1 MFITKKT
8 FLKTLLASTLVTVAI
23 AQSPEPPLSDTR
35 LSIHTLVREDIF
47 AGLLTDNMDRFTRG
61 EKNIDLLLEK
71 RPGAK
76 SDLLA
81 WKGGAKMYRAV
92 RAHENNKSE
101 EFKKYYNEA
110 LELFAEARQAAPE
123 GDGVSAVTG
132 GVYVLLSDRL
142 PKENR
147 ASAWGQAYD
156 NFKMLWK
163 HQETVVDKLPV
174 HIKGELLGGLA
185 QSAQRTGRSEE
196 MNGYVDRIIQTMP
209 NTPYESVA
217 KQWKANPKSA
227 AENSIT
233 CLTCHDSGRLAARV
247 ASLNG
252 K

>member
-1 MFITKKT
+1 MSFTNKT
-8 FLKTLLASTLVTVAI
+8 ILKTLLAVALVTVAI
-23 AQSPEPPLSDTR
+23 AQSPEPPISDTR

-47 AGLLTDNMDRFTRG
+47 AGLLTDNMDRLIRG
-61 EKNIDLLLEK
+61 EKNIELLLEK

-76 SDLLA
+76 ADLLA

-92 RAHENNKSE
+92 RASENKNNE
-101 EFKKYYNEA
+101 EFKKYYQEA
-110 LELFAEARQAAPE
+110 LGLLAQARQSAPE

-132 GVYVLLSDRL
+132 GIYVLLSDRL
-142 PKENR
+142 PKEHR
-147 ASAWGQAYD
+147 AASWSQAYD

-163 HQETVVDKLPV
+163 HQEPMVDKLPL

-185 QSAQRTGRSEE
+185 QSAQRTGRTDE
-196 MNGYVDRIIQTMP
+196 MNDYVNRIISTMP

-217 KQWKANPKSA
+217 KQWKANPKA
-227 AENSIT
+227 AADNSIT
-233 CLTCHDSGRLAARV
+233 CLTCHDSGRLSARI